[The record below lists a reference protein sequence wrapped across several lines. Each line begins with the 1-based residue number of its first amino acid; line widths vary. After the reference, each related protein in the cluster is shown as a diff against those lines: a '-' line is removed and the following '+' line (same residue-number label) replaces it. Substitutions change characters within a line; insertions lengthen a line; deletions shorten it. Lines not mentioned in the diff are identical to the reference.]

1 MTEEQ
6 YAEIRAQLASNT
18 TEHESYNRR
27 LREHDERLQKLSD
40 VLVVLE
46 RLTSSIKSLTD
57 KIGVMDDAM
66 KAIDHRL
73 AVIELE
79 PATKWKSI
87 TWEIIKYLALALIG
101 VAVGWVIKGTP

>member
-6 YAEIRAQLASNT
+6 YAEIRAQLASNQ

-57 KIGVMDDAM
+57 KIGTMDDSM

-79 PATKWKSI
+79 PAAKWKSI
-87 TWEIIKYLALALIG
+87 TWEIIKAVVLA
-101 VAVGWVIKGTP
+101 VAGAGIAIIIKG

>member
-46 RLTSSIKSLTD
+46 RLTNSIKSLTD
-57 KIGVMDDAM
+57 KIGSMDTNM
-66 KAIDHRL
+66 QAIDHRL
-73 AVIELE
+73 ADIERE
-79 PATKWKSI
+79 PGEKWKRI
-87 TWEIIKYLALALIG
+87 TFEIIKAVVLAAAGAGI
-101 VAVGWVIKGTP
+101 AVIIKG

>member
-57 KIGVMDDAM
+57 KIGVMDDSM

-87 TWEIIKYLALALIG
+87 TWEIIKAVVLA
-101 VAVGWVIKGTP
+101 VAGAGIAIIIKG

>member
-6 YAEIRAQLASNT
+6 YAEIRAQLASNI

-46 RLTSSIKSLTD
+46 RLTNSIKSLTD
-57 KIGVMDDAM
+57 KIGTMDSSM
-66 KAIDHRL
+66 KAIDNRL
-73 AVIELE
+73 ADIERE
-79 PATKWKSI
+79 PGEKWKRI
-87 TWEIIKYLALALIG
+87 TFEIIKAVVLAAAGAGI
-101 VAVGWVIKGTP
+101 AVIIKG